1 MSQDL
6 PTREFRAAMHRVADL
21 LADYLEGV
29 GERPV
34 LPPVAPGEVAA
45 RLPAAPPEGSQPL
58 DVLLDDY
65 QRLIEPNVTHW
76 NHPGFL
82 AYFAITGS
90 APGIVG
96 EALAAGLNNN
106 AMLWRTS
113 PAATELEERVCDWL
127 RQMLGLP
134 AEFHGHINDTAS
146 TSTLVAL
153 AAARHRAPGLE
164 ARTRGLAGR
173 PEVPPLVV
181 YASDQAHSSVDK
193 AAIVLGLG
201 HEQVRHVASDAAFRL
216 DPSALAAAIAA
227 DLAAGRRPL
236 AVVATV
242 GTTSTTSVDPVPAI
256 ADLCAEHGLWLHV
269 DGAYAGVAALCPE
282 LRELMPGLERADSIV
297 VNPHKWLFTPVDCSV
312 LLVRDVANLRGAFA
326 LVPEYLRTGETGA
339 TNLMDLGFQLG
350 RRFRALKL
358 WLVIRAFGVE
368 GLRERLRE
376 HCAMARELADRIVA
390 DPAFEL
396 AAPVPFSVVCFRAR
410 TAPAADGATQG
421 AGHGAIQDAAQGAI
435 QNAAQDALNER
446 LLAAVNAAG
455 PFFLSHTVLDGRYT
469 LHAAI
474 GNLRTTRRHL
484 DDLWQL
490 LRRLAAELAPAAG
503 AVAR

>member
-1 MSQDL
+1 
-6 PTREFRAAMHRVADL
+6 MHRVADL
-21 LADYLEGV
+21 VADYLEGV

-34 LPPVAPGEVAA
+34 LPGIEPGEVAA
-45 RLPAAPPEGSQPL
+45 RLPASPPERPRPL
-58 DVLLDDY
+58 DELLDDY

-90 APGIVG
+90 TPGILG
-96 EALAAGLNNN
+96 EALAAGLNVN
-106 AMLWRTS
+106 AMLWRTG
-113 PAATELEERVCDWL
+113 PAPTELEERVCDWL
-127 RQMLGLP
+127 RQMIGLP
-134 AEFHGHINDTAS
+134 PEFHGHINDTAS

-153 AAARHRAPGLE
+153 AAARHRAPGLA
-164 ARTRGLAGR
+164 ARSRGLAGR
-173 PEVPPLVV
+173 PELPALTV

-201 HEQVRHVASDAAFRL
+201 HDQLRRVPSDAAFRL
-216 DPSALAAAIAA
+216 RPDALAAAIAA
-227 DLAAGRRPL
+227 DLAAGLRPL

-242 GTTSTTSVDPVPAI
+242 GTTSSTSIDPVPEI

-269 DGAYAGVAALCPE
+269 DAAYAGVAAICPE
-282 LRELMPGLERADSIV
+282 LRAQMPGLERADSIT
-297 VNPHKWLFTPVDCSV
+297 VNPHKWLFTPVDCSL
-312 LLVRDVANLRGAFA
+312 LLVRDLANLRDAFS
-326 LVPEYLRTGETGA
+326 LVPEYLRTGESGA

-376 HCAMARELADRIVA
+376 HCAMARALAARVEA

-396 AAPVPFSVVCFRAR
+396 AAPVPFSVVCFRLR
-410 TAPAADGATQG
+410 VPGGGAV
-421 AGHGAIQDAAQGAI
+421 QDAANQ
-435 QNAAQDALNER
+435 R

-469 LHAAI
+469 LRVAI
-474 GNLRTTRRHL
+474 GNLRTTREHI
-484 DDLWQL
+484 DALWTL
-490 LRRLAAELAPAAG
+490 LQQCVAEAVATPAAAAAEAAAVEPVAPPGAGQAA
-503 AVAR
+503 AP